1 MLIPNL
7 SVLLAERRLTLSK
20 VSEDT
25 RISRTTLTAL
35 TAGHAKGVQFDTLNT
50 LCQYLN
56 VAPGDLFLYRPFDL
70 TAASTGL
77 PGHSAVTFTLR
88 RAGRPEETHALACDA
103 EYLFS
108 DAHTLD
114 ALRVRLTSPKDDP
127 RAADFLA
134 LLCKAQCLNRH
145 LKRQVPVHKQRKLP
159 YSKVCDELALEFL
172 INRPHV
178 CKNMAFKHRFDF
190 FNIIR

>member
-88 RAGRPEETHALACDA
+88 RAGRPEETHALACNA

-127 RAADFLA
+127 RATDFLTLLQSLPTPA
-134 LLCKAQCLNRH
+134 LT
-145 LKRQVPVHKQRKLP
+145 
-159 YSKVCDELALEFL
+159 ALEFDIL
-172 INRPHV
+172 R
-178 CKNMAFKHRFDF
+178 AFDAHIDPSLAPRDYTPDLLWPWQ
-190 FNIIR
+190 

>member
-7 SVLLAERRLTLSK
+7 SVLLAERRLTLSR

-70 TAASTGL
+70 TATAPGL

-88 RAGRPEETHALACDA
+88 RAGRPDENHVLACDA

-108 DAHTLD
+108 DTHTLE

-127 RAADFLA
+127 RAASFLSLLRSLPTPA
-134 LLCKAQCLNRH
+134 LT
-145 LKRQVPVHKQRKLP
+145 
-159 YSKVCDELALEFL
+159 ALEFDIL
-172 INRPHV
+172 RAFDAHV
-178 CKNMAFKHRFDF
+178 DPALAPRDYAPDLLWPWQ
-190 FNIIR
+190 

>member
-25 RISRTTLTAL
+25 RLSRTTLTAL

-70 TAASTGL
+70 TASAAGL
-77 PGHSAVTFTLR
+77 PGHSTVTFALR

-114 ALRVRLTSPKDDP
+114 ALRVRLAAP
-127 RAADFLA
+127 RPAPPAAAFVTRLPPPPPPA
-134 LLCKAQCLNRH
+134 LT
-145 LKRQVPVHKQRKLP
+145 
-159 YSKVCDELALEFL
+159 ALEFDIL
-172 INRPHV
+172 R
-178 CKNMAFKHRFDF
+178 AFDAHIDPSLAPRDYTPDLLWPWQ
-190 FNIIR
+190 